1 MGAGSSSNRRV
12 TVRLLGTDGVG
23 KSTLIEVMAGFAAR
37 GGAGGFVPGGCAVR
51 LKGVEIY
58 ILETHFSELD
68 YGKPDADMWYLLI
81 AADDG
86 PMDLDGLLTGKGLR
100 FDGVFFNK
108 CDAVDYD
115 DDLIDLVQVETRSQL
130 YAGGVPDKG
139 YSVFA
144 GSVLEAA
151 NGQVEAG
158 ISALEEFLKDIVTR
172 L

>member
-1 MGAGSSSNRRV
+1 M
-12 TVRLLGTDGVG
+12 
-23 KSTLIEVMAGFAAR
+23 
-37 GGAGGFVPGGCAVR
+37 FV
-51 LKGVEIY
+51 
-58 ILETHFSELD
+58 
-68 YGKPDADMWYLLI
+68 
-81 AADDG
+81 
-86 PMDLDGLLTGKGLR
+86 
-100 FDGVFFNK
+100 NK
-108 CDAVDYD
+108 RDAVDYD